1 MDTTNKV
8 VEYKVII
15 LYLHESWT
23 NDLFQQKVNELLTDG
38 WSLQGGV
45 SVAYSKD
52 DFTILAQALV
62 KYAHN

>member
-1 MDTTNKV
+1 MDTTSKV
-8 VEYKVII
+8 VEYKAII

-23 NDLFQQKVNELLTDG
+23 NDLFQQKVNELLTEG

-45 SVAYSKD
+45 SVAYDKD
-52 DFTILAQALV
+52 GFTILAQALV

>member
-45 SVAYSKD
+45 SVSYSKD